1 MRDEL
6 YNVMRHH
13 DDHLANGFVV
23 DRDLWHN
30 DCQRDADR
38 HRIRVNGVADNDPQ
52 RLTDIYMDSESDGE
66 W

>member
-6 YNVMRHH
+6 YNVVCHH

-23 DRDLWHN
+23 DGDIWHN

-38 HRIRVNGVADNDPQ
+38 HRIRLNGVADNDSQ
-52 RLTDIYMDSESDGE
+52 RASDICVDGESDSA
-66 W
+66 